1 MPAEGFTRINC
12 FAENPLTGIP
22 CFQRFNV
29 PTQALTRAYERNLR
43 DSPDLSAFSATV
55 FSTVPDLTQ
64 AQLPPSAPLNATIK
78 HHRGIAPML
87 GQLEEEGVLV
97 PMETSL
103 PLSGGARN
111 PGSKPQPVQ
120 S

>member
-29 PTQALTRAYERNLR
+29 PTQALVRAYETNLR
-43 DSPDLSAFSATV
+43 EKPDLSAFSSSV

-64 AQLPPSAPLNATIK
+64 AQLPPSAPLNAIIK

-87 GQLEEEGVLV
+87 AQLDEAGVLV

-103 PLSGGARN
+103 PMGSGARN
-111 PGSKPQPVQ
+111 ATAKPQLGQ

>member
-1 MPAEGFTRINC
+1 MPADGFTRINC
-12 FAENPLTGIP
+12 FAENPLSGVP

-29 PTQALTRAYERNLR
+29 PSQALVRAYETHLR
-43 DSPDLSAFSATV
+43 ERPDLTAFGATV

-64 AQLPPSAPLNATIK
+64 TQLPPSAPLNAIIK

-87 GQLEEEGVLV
+87 ARLDEEGVLV
-97 PMETSL
+97 PVETSL
-103 PLSGGARN
+103 PTGGGARN
-111 PGSKPQPVQ
+111 AVARQQLVQ